1 MYANHARRLIPPLVS
16 VRCLKNRIY
25 VIKFSRN
32 RFKGVRETSGLVNMK
47 NKVLPKITNI
57 SAIVDIVGAVAFFI
71 VQIINAAKPNF
82 VSASVMLGFLIAS
95 AVAIILF
102 FVLRVIGI
110 AVGTKSLKVL
120 TIISYIVDVAWVIS
134 MIFVLKNLNI
144 F

>member
-1 MYANHARRLIPPLVS
+1 M
-16 VRCLKNRIY
+16 
-25 VIKFSRN
+25 
-32 RFKGVRETSGLVNMK
+32 RETSGLVNIK

-57 SAIVDIVGAVAFFI
+57 LAIVDIVGAVAFFI

-95 AVAIILF
+95 AVAIIWF
-102 FVLRVIGI
+102 FVIRVIGI

>member
-1 MYANHARRLIPPLVS
+1 MIE
-16 VRCLKNRIY
+16 
-25 VIKFSRN
+25 FSRN
-32 RFKGVRETSGLVNMK
+32 RFKGVRETSRLV
-47 NKVLPKITNI
+47 NI
-57 SAIVDIVGAVAFFI
+57 SAIVDIAGAVAFFI

-82 VSASVMLGFLIAS
+82 VSASVILGFLIAS

-102 FVLRVIGI
+102 FVLRVVGI
-110 AVGTKSLKVL
+110 AAGTESSKVL

>member
-1 MYANHARRLIPPLVS
+1 
-16 VRCLKNRIY
+16 
-25 VIKFSRN
+25 
-32 RFKGVRETSGLVNMK
+32 MK

-82 VSASVMLGFLIAS
+82 VSAPVMLGFLIAS
-95 AVAIILF
+95 VVSCCLYSEY
-102 FVLRVIGI
+102 LRVVGI
-110 AVGTKSLKVL
+110 AVGAKSSKVL
-120 TIISYIVDVAWVIS
+120 TIISYIVDAAWVIS

>member
-1 MYANHARRLIPPLVS
+1 
-16 VRCLKNRIY
+16 
-25 VIKFSRN
+25 
-32 RFKGVRETSGLVNMK
+32 MK

-102 FVLRVIGI
+102 FVLRVVGIG
-110 AVGTKSLKVL
+110 AKSSKVL
-120 TIISYIVDVAWVIS
+120 TIISYIVDAAWVIS
-134 MIFVLKNLNI
+134 MIFVLRNLNI

>member
-1 MYANHARRLIPPLVS
+1 
-16 VRCLKNRIY
+16 
-25 VIKFSRN
+25 
-32 RFKGVRETSGLVNMK
+32 MK

-82 VSASVMLGFLIAS
+82 VSAATPSLVRASVMLGFLIAS

>member
-1 MYANHARRLIPPLVS
+1 
-16 VRCLKNRIY
+16 
-25 VIKFSRN
+25 
-32 RFKGVRETSGLVNMK
+32 MK

-71 VQIINAAKPNF
+71 VQIINAAKPSF

-120 TIISYIVDVAWVIS
+120 TIISYIVDVAWVIL

>member
-1 MYANHARRLIPPLVS
+1 MIE
-16 VRCLKNRIY
+16 
-25 VIKFSRN
+25 FSRN

-82 VSASVMLGFLIAS
+82 VSAPVMLGFLIAS

-120 TIISYIVDVAWVIS
+120 TIISYIVDAAWVIS

>member
-1 MYANHARRLIPPLVS
+1 
-16 VRCLKNRIY
+16 
-25 VIKFSRN
+25 
-32 RFKGVRETSGLVNMK
+32 MK

-57 SAIVDIVGAVAFFI
+57 SAIVDIVGAVAFII

-82 VSASVMLGFLIAS
+82 VSAPVMLGFLIAS

-102 FVLRVIGI
+102 FVLRVVGI
-110 AVGTKSLKVL
+110 AVGA
-120 TIISYIVDVAWVIS
+120 IISYIVDAAWVIS

>member
-1 MYANHARRLIPPLVS
+1 
-16 VRCLKNRIY
+16 
-25 VIKFSRN
+25 
-32 RFKGVRETSGLVNMK
+32 MK

-57 SAIVDIVGAVAFFI
+57 SAIVDIVGAVVFFI
-71 VQIINAAKPNF
+71 VQIIEAAKPGA
-82 VSASVMLGFLIAS
+82 VAAGVMLGFLIAS

-102 FVLRVIGI
+102 FVLRVVSV
-110 AVGTKSLKVL
+110 AVGTKSAKVL